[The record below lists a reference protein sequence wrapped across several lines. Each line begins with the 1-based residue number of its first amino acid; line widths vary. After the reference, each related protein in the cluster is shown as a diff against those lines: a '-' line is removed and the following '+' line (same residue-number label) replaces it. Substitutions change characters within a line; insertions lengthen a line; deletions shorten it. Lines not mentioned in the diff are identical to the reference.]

1 MRASVIAKFF
11 IRSED
16 FYENTFLFFRIAK
29 NRNYCNTVCSYVC
42 TVYSHLFLVTFFIV
56 GTLLLSLQKK
66 YCSFI
71 FWVVVGFLF
80 VCDIS
85 SQAYRSYFG

>member
-1 MRASVIAKFF
+1 MKTHFYFF
-11 IRSED
+11 VLLKIEITVTLFALTFVLYIRTS
-16 FYENTFLFFRIAK
+16 FWL
-29 NRNYCNTVCSYVC
+29 
-42 TVYSHLFLVTFFIV
+42 LFFIV